1 MRLDIQSRGFE
12 LTDGLRQH
20 TEQRLRAALGWAHSV
35 VHKVVVRMSDIN
47 GPRGGRGNLCHV
59 QVALRSAP
67 NVVIEDTESDL
78 YVAIDRAVDRAGRSV
93 ARRMDRSRQQR
104 RGFSMRAA
112 SRDVLATADL
122 QTV

>member
-20 TEQRLRAALGWAHSV
+20 TEQRLRAALGWAHSD

-104 RGFSMRAA
+104 RGVLMRAA
-112 SRDVLATADL
+112 SRDVFATADP
-122 QTV
+122 QPV